1 MIKKSTLEAQR
12 IIAIMIMLAVLAT
25 VAAFAGQVHVQIAN
39 AKLKKSPQWFA
50 ATVAEP
56 ALDDTLEVLKT
67 TGDWYQVK
75 ADDTTG
81 WIHKS
86 AVTAK
91 KAKKS
96 RASSVG
102 SSQTSADDITLAG
115 KGFNELEAGYR
126 KSGETVNLEA
136 IDAMEARSV
145 DEARLLSFLRKGALL
160 PKSAKRGKK

>member
-1 MIKKSTLEAQR
+1 MLA
-12 IIAIMIMLAVLAT
+12 LAVLAGA
-25 VAAFAGQVHVQIAN
+25 AAFAEQVQVQIAN
-39 AKLKKSPQWFA
+39 AKLKRSPQWFA
-50 ATVAEP
+50 PTVAEP
-56 ALDDTLEVLKT
+56 ALDEPLDVVKK

-75 ADDTTG
+75 AGAATG

-86 AVTAK
+86 AVTAR

-96 RASSVG
+96 RASTVG
-102 SSQTSADDITLAG
+102 STKTSAEDVTLAG

-126 KSGETVNLEA
+126 KNGENVNLEA

-145 DEARLLSFLRKGALL
+145 DEARLLSFLRQGALL